1 MKSLIILVT
10 ILSSYLAVVDLI
22 PTEKIQSK
30 QNENIANTKLKSL
43 SSLTGEL
50 DIEKEWKKEKRK
62 LDQQIAERNKPKKP
76 KAKPKKEKGPSVPEL
91 TIAGVKFKLLAV
103 SISTQEPD
111 ICLKPNNKPAPK
123 GRSLL
128 NEFLYPFNPKPSFL
142 RIPHPRKR
150 DTTHPTVVINPM
162 IENTN
167 IIERT
172 ITEATHQKRSP
183 ILCSLTTLFSFQ

>member
-10 ILSSYLAVVDLI
+10 ILSSYLAVDDLI

-76 KAKPKKEKGPSVPEL
+76 KAKPKKEKGPAVPEL
-91 TIAGVKFKLLAV
+91 TIAGVKYKLLAV
-103 SISTQEPD
+103 SISTQEPY
-111 ICLKPNNKPAPK
+111 ILLKPNNKPLRRVAINQK
-123 GRSLL
+123 ISNGITLL
-128 NEFLYPFNPKPSFL
+128 EVHNDKIKVALG
-142 RIPHPRKR
+142 
-150 DTTHPTVVINPM
+150 
-162 IENTN
+162 ENTKQFKLF
-167 IIERT
+167 ERKT
-172 ITEATHQKRSP
+172 S
-183 ILCSLTTLFSFQ
+183 